1 MATAAP
7 HTMPHGVPTHL
18 VREGRGPNLPR
29 QARAVPRACTATAQ
43 RLLRLSLSGAVY
55 CALVDR
61 LRDLATFYFVFLA
74 GSDTDSEAVLDWQC
88 HGRGSVPPARRAT
101 TGDVA
106 RIYS

>member
-61 LRDLATFYFVFLA
+61 LRDLATFCFCFF
-74 GSDTDSEAVLDWQC
+74 S
-88 HGRGSVPPARRAT
+88 
-101 TGDVA
+101 
-106 RIYS
+106 RIRYSF